1 MHEQTEHMTTRTNIV
16 LDTRLVEAAMK
27 MTGLKTR
34 RELVDYALRELV
46 RHQQQMKL
54 LELKGKIHW
63 EGDLEAMR
71 TDDLRKDRD

>member
-1 MHEQTEHMTTRTNIV
+1 MHEQIEPPTTRTNIV
-16 LDTRLVEAAMK
+16 LDTRLVNTAME

-34 RELVDYALRELV
+34 RELVDYALREVV

-54 LELKGKIHW
+54 LELKGKIRW

-71 TDDLRKDRD
+71 TDGYREDWD

>member
-1 MHEQTEHMTTRTNIV
+1 MHEQTEPPTTRTNIV
-16 LDTRLVEAAMK
+16 LDTRLVETAMK

-63 EGDLEAMR
+63 EGDLEEMR
-71 TDDLRKDRD
+71 TGGH

>member
-1 MHEQTEHMTTRTNIV
+1 MREQAEHHTTRTNIV
-16 LDTRLVEAAMK
+16 LDTRLVETAMK

-54 LELKGKIHW
+54 LELKGRIDW

-71 TDDLRKDRD
+71 TGVPDEDWD

>member
-1 MHEQTEHMTTRTNIV
+1 MTQTSERRTTRTNIV
-16 LDTRLVEAAMK
+16 LDTQLVETAMK
-27 MTGLKTR
+27 MTGLRTR

-54 LELKGKIHW
+54 LELKGRVDW

-71 TDDLRKDRD
+71 TGAPGEDWD